1 MPFLPNNR
9 YSSGRPKGSKNAL
22 PSRKEITCQKYLINH
37 QRQECKQFQQLVWRW
52 EFNTKKK
59 HNKLIKDYDEQKRR
73 HVEKLA
79 TKMLENDEKI
89 NKLKGKNI
97 NTDFLN
103 LF

>member
-1 MPFLPNNR
+1 V
-9 YSSGRPKGSKNAL
+9 K
-22 PSRKEITCQKYLINH
+22 
-37 QRQECKQFQQLVWRW
+37 
-52 EFNTKKK
+52 KKK
-59 HNKLIKDYDEQKRR
+59 HIKLIKDYDKQKEK
-73 HVEKLA
+73 HLEKLA